1 MLKEEILKEFLA
13 INNEPEGWIA
23 LDALDGNRMPGFGTK
38 RVAKSVDGERLH
50 VTIGETQKG
59 KDANLDEIV
68 EAIIRSEGL
77 EVLRLPTS
85 DGNRK
90 DEKIYPG
97 FDLSAISD
105 DGLRTILRRVKAN
118 IDALI

>member
-1 MLKEEILKEFLA
+1 MTRKAGRARDL
-13 INNEPEGWIA
+13 G
-23 LDALDGNRMPGFGTK
+23 GNLMPGFGTK

-59 KDANLDEIV
+59 QGANLDEIV

-77 EVLRLPTS
+77 EVLRLPTT

-97 FDLSAISD
+97 FDLSAVSD
-105 DGLRTILRRVKAN
+105 DQLRIILRRVQAN